1 MEQTMEQK
9 YPVRSESHNLEA
21 LSERFFAVC
30 LPKNWVAE
38 KPAHDYG
45 VDLRV
50 DIFEGDKATG
60 LELLVQ
66 LKSSHDPT
74 EGGSEFVDRPVAT
87 YNHLWGKL
95 QVAMLVK
102 FVEASNEAYWL
113 LMKDIPSPK
122 QSLETFRVHIPKKN
136 TLSTINWAEI
146 EEYVREVTDDKLVA
160 RRAQLQRRHRL
171 QRHE

>member
-1 MEQTMEQK
+1 MQRK
-9 YPVRSESHNLEA
+9 YPVRSDSHNLET
-21 LSERFFAVC
+21 LSERFFESC
-30 LPKNWVAE
+30 LPKDWVAE

-66 LKSSHDPT
+66 LKSSHNPT
-74 EGGSEFVDRPVAT
+74 EAESEIVDLPVAT

-113 LMKDIPSPK
+113 LMKDIPAPD
-122 QSLETFRVHIPKKN
+122 QSLKTFRVHIPKEH
-136 TLSTINWAEI
+136 TLSTIDWANI
-146 EEYVREVTDDKLVA
+146 REYVRQVTDDKLAA
-160 RRAQLQRRHRL
+160 RRRALYRRGR
-171 QRHE
+171 

>member
-1 MEQTMEQK
+1 MERK
-9 YPVRSESHNLEA
+9 YPVRSDSHNLET
-21 LSERFFAVC
+21 LSERFFEGC
-30 LPKNWVAE
+30 LPKSWVAE

-50 DIFEGDKATG
+50 DIFEDNKATG

-66 LKSSHDPT
+66 LKSSHNPT
-74 EGGSEFVDRPVAT
+74 EGESEIVDLPVAT

-102 FVEASNEAYWL
+102 FVETSREAYWL
-113 LMKDIPSPK
+113 LMKDIPSPRQNHK
-122 QSLETFRVHIPKKN
+122 TFRVHIPKKN

-146 EEYVREVTDDKLVA
+146 EEYVREVTGDKLVA
-160 RRAQLQRRHRL
+160 RRVQLQRRHRL